1 MRTHAR
7 SLSALASALFL
18 AASAAVVSG
27 CGKPEEKPPV
37 VRAPNN
43 VAVTVTYDKN
53 THRQTWSSSQG
64 LPDKAVALSESNKDT
79 VSWSPA
85 GDAVKIEVVF
95 DPKRPFDKNPEP
107 DPTDKKVLKSGPPS
121 KGSAKPGAGKDC
133 KGHQNKDAQCYEYKA
148 WLWLDADGKNKVPV
162 DPIIEV
168 ME

>member
-1 MRTHAR
+1 MRTNAR
-7 SLSALASALFL
+7 SLSTLASALFL

-27 CGKPEEKPPV
+27 CGKSEEKPPV

-95 DPKRPFDKNPEP
+95 DPKRPFDKDPEP
-107 DPTDKKVLKSGPPS
+107 DPNSKKVLKSGPPS
-121 KGSAKPGAGKDC
+121 TGSAKHGAGKDC
-133 KGHQNKDAQCYEYKA
+133 KDHNGNDRQCYEYTA
-148 WLWLDADGKNKVPV
+148 LLWLDVDGKDKVTV
-162 DPIIEV
+162 DPRIEV
-168 ME
+168 MP